1 MADPGAGGPPDPRT
15 EPGPDH
21 AEPVDDRRP
30 RSVYGVGTEPDARF
44 SLANERT
51 ALAWVRTGVG
61 LVAGG
66 VALTSFSTFADLPGL
81 VDLVAAVACLVGA
94 ACALYALLSWRR
106 NERALRLR
114 QPLPAP
120 GGIPVLVTGVILLA
134 VLIAGYSVAAGLGEA
149 GALP

>member
-1 MADPGAGGPPDPRT
+1 VGAEEQGAVETPD
-15 EPGPDH
+15 E
-21 AEPVDDRRP
+21 RRP

-81 VDLVAAVACLVGA
+81 VDLVAAVACLVGGGA
-94 ACALYALLSWRR
+94 AVYALVSWRR

-120 GGIPVLVTGVILLA
+120 GGLPVIVSSVVLLA
-134 VLIAGYSVAAGLGEA
+134 VLIAAYAAAAGLGEA
-149 GALP
+149 AVLP

>member
-1 MADPGAGGPPDPRT
+1 MAERDPR
-15 EPGPDH
+15 EAA
-21 AEPVDDRRP
+21 AEADGAPPADDRRP

-66 VALTSFSTFADLPGL
+66 VALTSFSTFADLPRL
-81 VDLVAAVACLVGA
+81 VDLVAAASCLVGA
-94 ACALYALLSWRR
+94 ACAVYALVSWRR

-114 QPLPAP
+114 EPLPAP
-120 GGIPVLVTGVILLA
+120 GGVPVLVTGVILLA
-134 VLIAGYSVAAGLGEA
+134 VLIAGY
-149 GALP
+149 ALAVGMGDGGPSS

>member
-1 MADPGAGGPPDPRT
+1 MAGPGTSGAPEPRT
-15 EPGPDH
+15 GREPGDDGQT
-21 AEPVDDRRP
+21 DDRRP

-94 ACALYALLSWRR
+94 ACALYALASWRR

-120 GGIPVLVTGVILLA
+120 GGIPVLVGGVVLLA
-134 VLIAGYSVAAGLGEA
+134 VLIAGYSLAAGLGEA